1 MGQILSYPPHLRQTF
16 SGYLLLGVL
25 PPKVQ
30 SYNTLYGGILKHI
43 RSTGAPVDE
52 PIHEYST
59 KVFPLCSFKAVD
71 HAEHPPTQVTKHLV
85 INTIVEDTRGLPNPV
100 CSKQA
105 PAVNGA
111 CCHCD
116 VCGVYDKDKCTTTY
130 IGAVRFLGNRFELT
144 RIFLLFVFTLHK
156 YSLTRDIFHTTK

>member
-1 MGQILSYPPHLRQTF
+1 MGQMLSYPPHLRQTF

-71 HAEHPPTQVTKHLV
+71 HAEQPPTQVTKHLV
-85 INTIVEDTRGLPNPV
+85 INTIVEDT
-100 CSKQA
+100 SKPQLS
-105 PAVNGA
+105 
-111 CCHCD
+111 
-116 VCGVYDKDKCTTTY
+116 T
-130 IGAVRFLGNRFELT
+130 VRVA
-144 RIFLLFVFTLHK
+144 IVM
-156 YSLTRDIFHTTK
+156 YVAYTTKTSAQQPTLAQ